1 MTDHSGLYAFAYRG
15 QLTEAALDKAGRR
28 GRQALGMSLEDLG
41 DILNFDLLDNQDLS
55 AAAQMAAVYTAIAA
69 FERSARRFVSR
80 VLVDEFG
87 DDWWEVGVA
96 EGIRKNAAKL
106 QEAEANVK
114 YHGARAESPLD
125 YTMLGDLAK
134 VIANKWDLFEAHL
147 PRQDWVTQV
156 IGAIEQSRNVIMH
169 SGTLDIEDIERVGMN
184 VRDWLRQVGA

>member
-1 MTDHSGLYAFAYRG
+1 M
-15 QLTEAALDKAGRR
+15 
-28 GRQALGMSLEDLG
+28 GRQALGLSLEQLSET
-41 DILNFDLLDNQDLS
+41 LNFDLLDNQDLA

-87 DDWWEVGVA
+87 EDWWTLGVA
-96 EGIRKNAAKL
+96 EGIRRNVLKVQDSEAK
-106 QEAEANVK
+106 VK
-114 YHGARAESPLD
+114 YHGARAESPID

-134 VIANKWDLFEAHL
+134 IITNKWDLFEAHL

-156 IGAIEQSRNVIMH
+156 IEAIEQSRNVIMH
-169 SGTLDIEDIERVGMN
+169 SGTLDTEDIERVGMS